1 MTTQPTVIE
10 EILEQLGLLSG
21 DWQDL
26 DVIDASCGFV
36 VSNIDSLA
44 KLPKSVRGDL
54 SLLTSDV
61 ALFRR
66 KTLMGLCR
74 RLARELQGAIIR
86 RRKQIRQKNGK
97 TVSRYSYK
105 LIVGK

>member
-36 VSNIDSLA
+36 VSNID
-44 KLPKSVRGDL
+44 PPDFGRGSVSSKDADG
-54 SLLTSDV
+54 
-61 ALFRR
+61 
-66 KTLMGLCR
+66 
-74 RLARELQGAIIR
+74 
-86 RRKQIRQKNGK
+86 
-97 TVSRYSYK
+97 
-105 LIVGK
+105 IV